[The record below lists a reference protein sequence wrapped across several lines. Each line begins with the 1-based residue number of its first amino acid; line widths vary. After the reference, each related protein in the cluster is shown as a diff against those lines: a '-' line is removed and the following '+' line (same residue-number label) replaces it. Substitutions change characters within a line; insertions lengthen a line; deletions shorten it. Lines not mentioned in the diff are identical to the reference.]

1 MLLLDE
7 DKHQD
12 KDIPNGLGRPKKEPK
27 GAAKDQLLSE
37 IAEEDDL
44 VSSISES
51 TKNPYGAAKG
61 GGQGTFGPGGRSSVA
76 SVKSVKSTSK
86 LSAANGQS
94 TPYGSNN
101 PLIEQKRRSQ
111 MVPGQNLQRN
121 SANNIELP
129 KQSISSTNSDNNKED
144 PNAVSRGQRFLQ

>member
-1 MLLLDE
+1 MDVIEEIQLEPIPEYLSNQRMGRKRADNSMLL
-7 DKHQD
+7 
-12 KDIPNGLGRPKKEPK
+12 PNGLGRPKKEPK

-129 KQSISSTNSDNNKED
+129 K
-144 PNAVSRGQRFLQ
+144 

>member
-7 DKHQD
+7 DQHQD
-12 KDIPNGLGRPKKEPK
+12 KDIPNGLGRSKKDPK
-27 GAAKDQLLSE
+27 GAKDQLLSE

-51 TKNPYGAAKG
+51 TKNPYGAAKNG
-61 GGQGTFGPGGRSSVA
+61 HQGTFGPGGRSSVA

-94 TPYGSNN
+94 TPYGSSN
-101 PLIEQKRRSQ
+101 PLIE
-111 MVPGQNLQRN
+111 
-121 SANNIELP
+121 
-129 KQSISSTNSDNNKED
+129 
-144 PNAVSRGQRFLQ
+144 